1 MVMFIRM
8 KKAAAG
14 PTINWPIGSVQ
25 TVDDETGQALL
36 ADGAAEHIEAPT
48 IGETPADDGAAA
60 TSNPADDGAAATSN
74 PADDGA
80 VVAKPK
86 GKKA

>member
-1 MVMFIRM
+1 MIIRM

-14 PTINWPIGSVQ
+14 PTINLPIGSVQ
-25 TVDDETGQALL
+25 TVDDETGQALI

-60 TSNPADDGAAATSN
+60 TSSP
-74 PADDGA
+74 PDDGA
-80 VVAKPK
+80 VVTKPK
-86 GKKA
+86 GKK

>member
-36 ADGAAEHIEAPT
+36 ADGAAERVDSPT
-48 IGETPADDGAAA
+48 IVET
-60 TSNPADDGAAATSN
+60 PADDGAAATSN